1 MFDGLF
7 PCNVIGHIG
16 KLGEVGLVKGMIHGN
31 DLVDAQ
37 ALALNVGKAAAL
49 QPLVVSKHPPCP
61 ILRTNGVS
69 AVILIRNDPA

>member
-1 MFDGLF
+1 MRAEERGIMFDGLF

-37 ALALNVGKAAAL
+37 ALALNVGKAAA
-49 QPLVVSKHPPCP
+49 
-61 ILRTNGVS
+61 
-69 AVILIRNDPA
+69 

>member
-1 MFDGLF
+1 MYEGRGMKRRLGAMLDGLF

-37 ALALNVGKAAAL
+37 ALSLNVGKAAA
-49 QPLVVSKHPPCP
+49 
-61 ILRTNGVS
+61 
-69 AVILIRNDPA
+69 